1 MKIGELAS
9 RTGLTAHT
17 LRYYERIGLLPRA
30 YRGASKQRDYDPSII
45 VWIDFLLRLKT
56 TNMPLKK
63 MLLYAKLREAGSST
77 DAARAELLKAHRVV
91 VKDHIAELQNCLNIL
106 DRKIE
111 GYESASLQKDRP
123 DAKQRS
129 K

>member
-1 MKIGELAS
+1 MKIGELAT

-30 YRGASKQRDYDPSII
+30 YRGSSKQRDYDPSII
-45 VWIDFLLRLKT
+45 VWIEFLLRLKT

-63 MLLYAKLREAGSST
+63 MLHYAKLREAGSST

-91 VKDHIAELQNCLNIL
+91 VKDHIAELQNCLKIL

-111 GYESASLQKDRP
+111 GYESASFQKEFP
-123 DAKQRS
+123 HAKPRT

>member
-1 MKIGELAS
+1 MKIGELAT

-45 VWIDFLLRLKT
+45 VWIEFLLRLKT

-63 MLLYAKLREAGSST
+63 MLHYAKLREVGSST
-77 DAARAELLKAHRVV
+77 DTARAELLKAHRAD
-91 VKDHIAELQNCLNIL
+91 VKNHIIELQNCLKIL
-106 DRKIE
+106 DHKIA
-111 GYESASLQKDRP
+111 GYENASLQKALP
-123 DAKQRS
+123 HAKQHT